1 MEKVRKNIHIHIY
14 IYYNIYNLFHIGNN
28 KIRKYCKRYRLSSNL
43 TRRNIRD
50 KMTSSGII

>member
-14 IYYNIYNLFHIGNN
+14 IYNLFHIGNN